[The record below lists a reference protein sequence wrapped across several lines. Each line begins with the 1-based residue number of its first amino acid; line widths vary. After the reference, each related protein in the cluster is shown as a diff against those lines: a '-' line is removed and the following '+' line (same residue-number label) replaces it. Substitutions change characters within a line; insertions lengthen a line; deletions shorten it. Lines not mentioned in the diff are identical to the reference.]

1 MAGLNSPDRQQ
12 GSDSIKQTGERFLPW
27 ANDPVCAYEHLHRY
41 AYIARYVKGKSV
53 LDLASGEG
61 YGTAMLARTAGLTIG
76 IDIDEN
82 AVQHAN
88 KKYLA
93 ENLRFLSGSITN
105 IPLTTQFDIIICFE
119 AIEHIYDQEKLL
131 VEVKRLL
138 APDGLF
144 VISTPNKSEYRIQ
157 QPSNPFHVKELD
169 FKEFKGLLANHFS
182 QVHFWGQRVDCGSSL
197 WPCETKGSGSVSDFS
212 IDRSVDEFVVSESE
226 QRIPLYYIG
235 IASNAAAMPDFASEF
250 LLDRSNALLKERD
263 RIQRELVD
271 SFRSQEQSPACRVE
285 QVKQLERSIC
295 LLTEALEWRE
305 SQKEDLQAQI
315 DSIKSGRAWQ
325 LIKMFMRIRDLV
337 FPTLSR
343 RRRIYGR
350 FVQSIHF

>member
-1 MAGLNSPDRQQ
+1 MAGSKSSERQQ
-12 GSDSIKQTGERFLPW
+12 GSGGIKQTGKRFLPW
-27 ANDPVCAYEHLHRY
+27 SDDPICAYEHLHRY
-41 AYIARYVKGKSV
+41 AYIARYIRGKSV

-61 YGTAMLARTAGLTIG
+61 YGTAMLARTAGLAIG

-93 ENLRFLSGSITN
+93 ENLRFLLGSITD
-105 IPLTTQFDIIICFE
+105 IPLTTQFDVIICFE

-182 QVHFWGQRVDCGSSL
+182 QVHFLGQRVHCGSSL
-197 WPCETKGSGSVSDFS
+197 WPCETKKSGSVSDFF

-226 QRIPLYYIG
+226 QRIPIYYIG
-235 IASNAAAMPDFASEF
+235 IASNAAVMPDFASDF
-250 LLDRSNALLKERD
+250 LLDSSNGLLKA
-263 RIQRELVD
+263 
-271 SFRSQEQSPACRVE
+271 QEQSLACRGE
-285 QVKQLERSIC
+285 QVRQLESSIC

-325 LIKMFMRIRDLV
+325 LIHLFMRIRDLV

-350 FVQSIHF
+350 FVQNIHF